1 MKLQKHSR
9 RLGAVTIEMAF
20 VLPLVFLLFLGGIEM
35 ARLQMIRHLA
45 DNAAYEAARN
55 VMVPGASVAEAEKVA
70 NDIMKV
76 AGISGAKI
84 TVTPNPI
91 KEDTK
96 IVKVSLQ
103 IPAKSNLWT
112 AATFGEYVNLG
123 TEISLMTE
131 RGPMTMMS
139 AVVVPPPPPPPP

>member
-9 RLGAVTIEMAF
+9 RLGAVTVEMAF

-96 IVKVSLQ
+96 IVK
-103 IPAKSNLWT
+103 
-112 AATFGEYVNLG
+112 
-123 TEISLMTE
+123 
-131 RGPMTMMS
+131 
-139 AVVVPPPPPPPP
+139 